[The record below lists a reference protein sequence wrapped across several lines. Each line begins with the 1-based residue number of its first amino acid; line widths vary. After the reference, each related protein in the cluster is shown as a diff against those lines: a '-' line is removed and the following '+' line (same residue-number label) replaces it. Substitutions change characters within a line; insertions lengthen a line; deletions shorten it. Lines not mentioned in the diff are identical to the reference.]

1 MVNMNPCLR
10 EELEYRRFVDSW
22 QVLPRRHEKH
32 FCWSL
37 STDASGSGWGCVLHL
52 SSVDQVF
59 RDIWNPSQRFLNI
72 STKEMLALVQ
82 AVERFPD
89 EFLNVST

>member
-52 SSVDQVF
+52 SYVDQVF
-59 RDIWNPSQRFLNI
+59 RDFWTS
-72 STKEMLALVQ
+72 
-82 AVERFPD
+82 FPRRRCWLWCKQWKG
-89 EFLNVST
+89 FQMNS